1 MKQMSMMIDLNR
13 CIGCKTCVVACRN
26 HKEII
31 DHNKAMPDE
40 IPYYLRVE
48 TREKGTFPNLSMDSW
63 IVPCQHCREP
73 KCETSCPEGAITK
86 APETGV
92 VTIDPEKCTG
102 CEAKSESI
110 ALEKRKTSPCKGDCP
125 ANINVQG
132 YVNLAAQGKFQEAL
146 KLIKDENPFPAICGR
161 VCHHPCESAC
171 IRGDVDEP
179 VAINAIK
186 RFISDLDLDPETR
199 YVPEIEEKKDEKVA
213 IIGAGPAGL
222 TSAFYLAKEGYQ
234 VNVFDRLP
242 VAGGMMA
249 VGIPEYRLPNDIL
262 EAEINVIRDM
272 GVEIKTGVTLGEEIS
287 LDSLKENGFGAVF
300 MATGLHF
307 GGRLDVD
314 GEDLPGVFS
323 GLDLLKDIALGKKI
337 EIGEKAIVI
346 GGGNAAID
354 AALSAK
360 RLGAKEV
367 TLVCLEQRDEMTAWD
382 QEITD
387 ALEEGI
393 EIANG
398 LGPLRFMEK
407 DGRLS
412 GIEFQLCTSVF
423 NEKGEFEPQYDDCEL
438 TAMETNSAIIAI
450 SLLGERDFAENS
462 GIALTSA
469 GGLWTDP
476 LTLQTRIEWLFAG
489 GDTVS
494 GPKTVVEAIA
504 SGKEAAISIDRYIR
518 GVDLREDRV
527 KEMDMVS
534 DVYKAEY
541 DPAKRAQMPRLK
553 PGERVGNFN
562 EIEQGLTEEMVIQE
576 AKRCLNCGCSCIQS
590 CPYSVIQFDGEAGK
604 SHKCDLCQNRTFAGE
619 LPVCAEV
626 CMTDA
631 ITFGEYDLVKQW
643 AVCNGRTIVTDLS
656 KGSMLYIK

>member
-1 MKQMSMMIDLNR
+1 MKQVSMMIDLNR
-13 CIGCKTCVVACRN
+13 CIGCRTCVVACRN

-31 DHNKAMPDE
+31 DHNKAVPDD

-48 TREKGTFPNLSMDSW
+48 TREKGTFPNLSMDTW
-63 IVPCQHCREP
+63 VVPCQHCGEP
-73 KCETSCPEGAITK
+73 KCETSCPEGAISK
-86 APETGV
+86 APETGIV
-92 VTIDPEKCTG
+92 IIDPEKCTG

-110 ALEKRKTSPCKGDCP
+110 AVEKRKVSPCKGNCP

-161 VCHHPCESAC
+161 VCHHPCESDC
-171 IRGDVDEP
+171 SRSDVDEP

-199 YVPEIEEKKDEKVA
+199 YVPEIKEKKDEKVA

-262 EAEINVIRDM
+262 EAEISVIRDM
-272 GVEIKTGVTLGEEIS
+272 GVEIQTGVTLGEDIS
-287 LDSLKENGFGAVF
+287 LDSLKEDGFEAVF

-314 GEDLPGVFS
+314 GEDLPGVFN
-323 GLDLLKDIALGKKI
+323 GLDLLKDSALGKKI
-337 EIGEKAIVI
+337 EMGEKAIVI

-354 AALSAK
+354 SALSAK
-360 RLGAKEV
+360 RLGAKKV
-367 TLVCLEQRDEMTAWD
+367 TLVCLEHRDEMPAWD
-382 QEITD
+382 QEIAD

-393 EIANG
+393 EIVNG

-423 NEKGEFEPQYDDCEL
+423 NEKGEFDPQYDDCQL
-438 TAMETNSAIIAI
+438 TIMETDSAIIAI

-469 GGLWTDP
+469 GGLWADP
-476 LTLQTRIEWLFAG
+476 ITLQTRIEWLFAG

-518 GVDLREDRV
+518 GVNLSEDRA

-553 PGERVGNFN
+553 PEERVGNFN
-562 EIEQGLTEEMVIQE
+562 EIEQGFTEEMVIQE

-590 CPYSVIQFDGEAGK
+590 CPFSVIQFDGEGGK
-604 SHKCDLCQNRTFAGE
+604 SHKCDLCQDRIYAGE

-626 CMTDA
+626 CMTEA

-643 AVCNGRTIVTDLS
+643 AVCDGRTIVTDLS